1 MLVLLMIFLHIF
13 SDFTLQGL
21 LGQLKQKNWWINN
34 YPQKLYKYDWITSG
48 ILHAF
53 EWAFV
58 IYIPIFIKY
67 KFVLTLPIGISFTI
81 NIIIHFIID
90 HLKAN
95 KQNISLTVDQIY
107 HILQIL
113 ITADL
118 FTYVY

>member
-13 SDFTLQGL
+13 ADFTLQGL

-34 YPQKLYKYDWITSG
+34 YPQKLYKYDLITSG

-90 HLKAN
+90 HLKTN

>member
-13 SDFTLQGL
+13 ADFTLQGL

-34 YPQKLYKYDWITSG
+34 YPQKLYKYDWIMSG

-107 HILQIL
+107 HILQIS

>member
-1 MLVLLMIFLHIF
+1 MLVLTMIFLHIF
-13 SDFTLQGL
+13 ADFTLQGL

-34 YPQKLYKYDWITSG
+34 YPQELYKYDWIICG

-67 KFVLTLPIGISFTI
+67 KFTLTLPIGISFVI
-81 NIIIHFIID
+81 NIIIHFIVD

-95 KQNISLTVDQIY
+95 KQKINLTVDQIC
-107 HILQIL
+107 HLLQIW
-113 ITADL
+113 ITAGIFMYL
-118 FTYVY
+118 I